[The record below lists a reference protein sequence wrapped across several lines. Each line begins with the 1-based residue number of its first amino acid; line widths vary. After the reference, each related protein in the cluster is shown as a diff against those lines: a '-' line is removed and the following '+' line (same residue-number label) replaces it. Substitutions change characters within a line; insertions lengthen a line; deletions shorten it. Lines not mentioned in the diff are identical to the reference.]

1 MISSALATLFAGDI
15 AKKIFGFLFD
25 TTLGE
30 IVLFGS
36 VAAGLIVGF
45 AYDQRSVGRTQAV
58 AEMERKDAKGIELSG
73 KARSVSRSGSSQRVL
88 DPYVRSE

>member
-1 MISSALATLFAGDI
+1 MISSILSSLFAGDI
-15 AKKIFGFLFD
+15 AKKFFGFLFD

-30 IVLFGS
+30 IVMLGT
-36 VAAGLIVGF
+36 VAAGLVVGF

-58 AEMERKDAKGIELSG
+58 AELERKDAKSIELSG
-73 KARSVSRSGSSQRVL
+73 KARNVSRSGSSQRVL